1 MKKLV
6 LLLFFFCL
14 TLQANEYSGLK
25 KLKKKMQR
33 NLNKAVY
40 CLPKETKNGK
50 AEFCTGFSLS
60 KNNLNYLKNMSF
72 NQCKKQVKKKFG
84 FTLSQEIQPRQ
95 IKEAEYSKFMNSTK
109 RAQVYYPEKLV
120 LMKQDTG
127 RIDCI
132 HELLHL
138 YQYFSKNKN
147 IHSIFNRK
155 ILEDRMVVQLEKH
168 ITRVSLLEKKKKIR
182 EAQRIGARL
191 QPYIKFLGRFKS
203 QSQWLHEKE
212 IYYFLY
218 KQCGAFKCSVVDKD
232 IALANLYHYRKYFPW
247 RVKDWLIA
255 EAAELI
261 KQKEFLVYK
270 KLAKT
275 WKTHKRISKDQ
286 ILKMLNTNLEALQ
299 QDLKSNGIYFIKNSI
314 FKEGVV
320 CNGNDLIVLYSGEL
334 DHALVVAAV
343 MRKEQ
348 LKVNKE
354 LCSYWPD
361 TRVISKKFNQGIIN
375 RVDYEKVVLTSKMAK
390 VLSDQE
396 VYDSLF
402 KYQNLFPTDETS
414 LILERWLNTKTRSV
428 FTIWKNKLP
437 EVFSP
442 GMTIRYSEI
451 NDLPMIYVNS
461 RKLVLD
467 LGAMDSVIRP
477 IALSSHELRSMIVLE
492 SKTLNTAEGRTQT
505 APKVMLTTP
514 LVHGGHKLMSTRWVL
529 ADLKIIGVDGTFGLN
544 NFDRSEFT
552 IKPKKKI
559 IEFVKLPKKPK
570 SAFNLQS
577 NFRSE
582 FDAIEFKCP
591 EGYIVRV
598 DTGSQVRGDIKPE
611 NLGTNYKKNILKC
624 GSINFKGPFEELD
637 LEGPIFSRDV
647 ILNLGWPAIR
657 EFSIIDI
664 SLKEGWINFKE

>member
-1 MKKLV
+1 MKKLT
-6 LLLFFFCL
+6 LLLLIFCGS
-14 TLQANEYSGLK
+14 LQANEYDGLRK
-25 KLKKKMQR
+25 IKKKMQR
-33 NLNKAVY
+33 NLYRAVQ
-40 CLPKETKNGK
+40 CLPELSKNGGVN
-50 AEFCTGFSLS
+50 FCTGFSLS
-60 KNNLNYLKNMSF
+60 KRQLSSLKNMSF
-72 NQCKKQVKKKFG
+72 NQCKKQVSKKFG
-84 FTLSQEIQPRQ
+84 FTLSQEVQPRQ
-95 IKEAEYSKFMNSTK
+95 IKVSEYSKFMNSTK

-120 LMKQDTG
+120 LLKQETD

-138 YQYFSKNKN
+138 YQYFSKNKKE
-147 IHSIFNRK
+147 HSIFKRK
-155 ILEDRMVVQLEKH
+155 EYEDKMVLQLEKH
-168 ITRVSLLEKKKKIR
+168 ILRVSLLEKKKDIR
-182 EAQRIGARL
+182 GAQKIGAKL
-191 QPYIKFLGRFKS
+191 QPYIKFLGRYKS

-218 KQCGAFKCSVVDKD
+218 KNCESFKCSVVDKD
-232 IALANLYHYRKYFPW
+232 IALANLYHFRKHFPW

-255 EAAELI
+255 ESAQLI
-261 KQKEFLVYK
+261 KQKEFQVYK
-270 KLAKT
+270 RLAKT
-275 WKTHKRISKDQ
+275 WKAQESFSKDK
-286 ILKMLNTNLEALQ
+286 IINMIDTNLEVLQ
-299 QDLKSNGIYFIKNSI
+299 KDLKERGIYFVKNSI

-320 CNGNDLIVLYSGEL
+320 CDEKDLVILYSGEL

-343 MRKEQ
+343 IRFGQ
-348 LKVNKE
+348 LKKNSK

-361 TRVISKKFNQGIIN
+361 TRVTSKKFNQGIIN
-375 RVDYEKVVLTSKMAK
+375 RADYERIVLTSKMAK

-396 VYDSLF
+396 VYDTLF
-402 KYQNLFPTDETS
+402 KHQNLFPTDETS
-414 LILERWLNTKTRSV
+414 LILDRWLGAKTRSI
-428 FTIWKNKLP
+428 FTIWENKLP

-442 GMTIRYSEI
+442 GMKIRFAES

-477 IALSSHELRSMIVLE
+477 IALSSNELRSMIVLE
-492 SKTLNTAEGRTQT
+492 SKTLKTAEGRTQT

-514 LVHGGHKLMSTRWVL
+514 LVHGAHKLMSTRWVL

-544 NFDRSEFT
+544 NFDRSEFS
-552 IKPKKKI
+552 IKPKNKI
-559 IEFVKLPKKPK
+559 IQFVKFPKKPK
-570 SAFNLQS
+570 GALDLQS

-611 NLGTNYKKNILKC
+611 NLGSNYKRNILKC
-624 GSINFKGPFEELD
+624 GTVNFKGPFEELD

-657 EFSIIDI
+657 EFSRVDI
-664 SLKEGWINFKE
+664 SLKKGWINFN